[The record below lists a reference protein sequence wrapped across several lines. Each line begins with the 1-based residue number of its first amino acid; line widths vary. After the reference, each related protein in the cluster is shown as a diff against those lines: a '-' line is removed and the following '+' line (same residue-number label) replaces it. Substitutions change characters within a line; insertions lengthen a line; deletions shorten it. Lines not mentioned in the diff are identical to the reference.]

1 MNKLLEQLRSQYR
14 DLQTQ
19 VYAWWSRL
27 TARERRL
34 VSIAGGA
41 LGAFL
46 LFVILYSFSSSAHKH
61 ESRME
66 LKQEKLTQ
74 VQQLAASYREA
85 EQQRQAVERQLS
97 ASNVSLISYLEDKG
111 EKSGLDIRSMNPKGD
126 VPIGDGNIIESSV
139 ELTLTD
145 VQLDKLV
152 AFLSDVERG
161 PGIVKVKRVR
171 LEPRPQNETLTAW
184 ATISTY
190 SLKK

>member
-1 MNKLLEQLRSQYR
+1 MNKLLEQLRSQLR
-14 DLQTQ
+14 ELQTQ
-19 VYAWWSRL
+19 ITTWWSRL

-46 LFVILYSFSSSAHKH
+46 LFVILYSFSSSAGKY

-152 AFLSDVERG
+152 SFLSDVERG